1 VIFAT
6 GANVQRM
13 DHKGAYIERLG
24 MDQDFSGF
32 AGAPVLNS
40 HRRGDLDD
48 VLGSVLS
55 ATAAGFEAHATI
67 RMSTR
72 PRAEA
77 VVQDILAGH
86 IKGVSV
92 GYRVDE
98 WRDTIEGGQRVRIAV
113 KWTPVELSLVAV
125 GADPAATIRGEQ
137 METPI
142 VNRASVRA
150 IARAAGLPQNW
161 IDAQI
166 DADATIAEAQSAAFV
181 AMQMRNAAA
190 AAVRV
195 ATAGISGHDSNDPE
209 WRVAT
214 IGEAIYCRMT
224 GAAPSEAARP
234 YAGLTM
240 VELARDCLRT
250 RGLQTTGSPATILER
265 AMLTTSDLPL
275 IMADSVNR
283 TMRQAYAAAPSGLK
297 RVCRQ
302 TTAQDFR
309 AKHRIQLSSAP
320 ALLPVNEHGEFV
332 SGAIAD
338 QEETYKLSTFGRIV
352 GFTRQ
357 ALVNDDL
364 AALSDVSR
372 AMADAKFC
380 TIANGCGLRSRSAR
394 ALRRTKRPRRWRKA
408 RGRLSNLWEY

>member
-1 VIFAT
+1 MLHHKLFMRADTAELLSREATFAPQSWNADARTFNVIFAT

-77 VVQDILAGH
+77 VVEDILAGH
-86 IKGVSV
+86 IRGVSV

-98 WRDTIEGGQRVRIAV
+98 WRDTTEDGKRVRTAV
-113 KWTPVELSLVAV
+113 RWVPVELSLVAV
-125 GADPAATIRGEQ
+125 GADPAARIRSEQ
-137 METPI
+137 METPT
-142 VNRASVRA
+142 VNRAAVNVQIRS
-150 IARAAGLPQNW
+150 IARAASLPQEW
-161 IDAQI
+161 IDQQI
-166 DADATIAEAQSAAFV
+166 DADATVAEAQSNAFL
-181 AMQMRNAAA
+181 AMQARTAAA
-190 AAVRV
+190 ASIRT
-195 ATAGISGHDSNDPE
+195 ATASIVGHDSTDPE
-209 WRVAT
+209 WRART

-224 GAAPSEAARP
+224 GTVPSEAARP

-240 VELARDCLRT
+240 VEIARDSLRM

-283 TMRQAYAAAPSGLK
+283 TMRASCAEWAEARRKANDGQGFPS
-297 RVCRQ
+297 
-302 TTAQDFR
+302 
-309 AKHRIQLSSAP
+309 
-320 ALLPVNEHGEFV
+320 
-332 SGAIAD
+332 
-338 QEETYKLSTFGRIV
+338 ETSNSIIV
-352 GFTRQ
+352 G
-357 ALVNDDL
+357 AGVV
-364 AALSDVSR
+364 AG
-372 AMADAKFC
+372 K
-380 TIANGCGLRSRSAR
+380 
-394 ALRRTKRPRRWRKA
+394 
-408 RGRLSNLWEY
+408 